1 MSLILRLSSFNNL
14 MSMFDTLRELNDLEG
29 ITRCYKEQWESSC
42 DTYDVR
48 LVSDCVAAYLKQN
61 TVEEAALVFEE
72 ARRRRSKEPLFS
84 IKEKLMSYFLEIHE
98 LDDAVRHLEVAF
110 SEVKGDDEWR
120 PSVQIVWDF
129 LEYYEEEMNVD
140 GHDELYKITKAISF
154 DHAWI

>member
-1 MSLILRLSSFNNL
+1 M
-14 MSMFDTLRELNDLEG
+14 
-29 ITRCYKEQWESSC
+29 
-42 DTYDVR
+42 R
-48 LVSDCVAAYLKQN
+48 LVSACVAADLKQN

>member
-1 MSLILRLSSFNNL
+1 MEDEALRH
-14 MSMFDTLRELNDLEG
+14 FDKMDELGYVTNSQAFKFQQSD
-29 ITRCYKEQWESSC
+29 
-42 DTYDVR
+42 D
-48 LVSDCVAAYLKQN
+48 DCVAAYLKQN

>member
-1 MSLILRLSSFNNL
+1 MDPVTKNGGKSCWRG
-14 MSMFDTLRELNDLEG
+14 TEGVKGLEVLLG
-29 ITRCYKEQWESSC
+29 RYVLTFKEESRVKGGG
-42 DTYDVR
+42 YDG
-48 LVSDCVAAYLKQN
+48 
-61 TVEEAALVFEE
+61 
-72 ARRRRSKEPLFS
+72 
-84 IKEKLMSYFLEIHE
+84 YFLEIHE